1 MTGILSFMHLA
12 VSQFFFDKLI
22 PCNKVNQSKLMESLE
37 QKKTILLIFYLRMS
51 NWNWFACYLLI
62 ILYKGKR
69 PFHLEIWSRW
79 YVMNDQNMMKST

>member
-37 QKKTILLIFYLRMS
+37 QKK
-51 NWNWFACYLLI
+51 
-62 ILYKGKR
+62 LY
-69 PFHLEIWSRW
+69 F
-79 YVMNDQNMMKST
+79 

>member
-37 QKKTILLIFYLRMS
+37 QKKTILLIFLFKNAQLKLVCM
-51 NWNWFACYLLI
+51 L
-62 ILYKGKR
+62 
-69 PFHLEIWSRW
+69 
-79 YVMNDQNMMKST
+79 STHYPL